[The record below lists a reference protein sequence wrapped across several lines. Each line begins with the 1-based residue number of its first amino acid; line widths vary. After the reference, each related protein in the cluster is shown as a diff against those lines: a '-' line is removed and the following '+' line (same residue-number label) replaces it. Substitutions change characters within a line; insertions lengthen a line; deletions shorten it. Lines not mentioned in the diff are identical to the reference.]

1 VSCAASGRPLCWIL
15 LWLFSWRSS
24 PTHRCVRS
32 PSSAGLCGQRVC
44 IHILSRCAILPTY
57 TAIRVPFQRSS
68 ATYGY
73 LLRFV
78 TAVVLV
84 RCILLRSVEWPIPI
98 WSSFRYFRHCW
109 PTRVVLSPCVGAY
122 AIVIY
127 LYSSCRPWASRIGA
141 VCVYRPPADRHQ
153 IIIAQRSRP
162 PGEDR
167 AVLVSLQYCIVFILL
182 LSYGRP
188 LLLEY
193 LSPFVS
199 LVIFY
204 LIYIFGSVICT
215 RIYNWC
221 DIVLYY
227 YIYTG

>member
-1 VSCAASGRPLCWIL
+1 MLLAASLYIRYWCDFFPGVRARRIVASARHLASCCGRN
-15 LWLFSWRSS
+15 R
-24 PTHRCVRS
+24 V
-32 PSSAGLCGQRVC
+32 CGQRVC

-73 LLRFV
+73 LLRVV

-84 RCILLRSVEWPIPI
+84 QCILLRSVEWPIPN

-141 VCVYRPPADRHQ
+141 VCVFRHPADGHQ
-153 IIIAQRSRP
+153 IIIERCWYRYNI
-162 PGEDR
+162 
-167 AVLVSLQYCIVFILL
+167 VLF
-182 LSYGRP
+182 
-188 LLLEY
+188 
-193 LSPFVS
+193 
-199 LVIFY
+199 
-204 LIYIFGSVICT
+204 
-215 RIYNWC
+215 
-221 DIVLYY
+221 LYY
-227 YIYTG
+227 YYPKVGSDAASTLRLLHIGPYQINKIWTKKEWVPQIQLYIELQLVFYDQHDQTLWRNP